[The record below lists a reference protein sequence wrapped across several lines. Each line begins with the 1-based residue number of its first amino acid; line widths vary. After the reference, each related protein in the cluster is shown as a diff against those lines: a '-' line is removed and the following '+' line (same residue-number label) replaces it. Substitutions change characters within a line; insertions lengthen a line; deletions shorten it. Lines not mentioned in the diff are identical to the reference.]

1 MYGAAAVVGL
11 ISLMAGLALP
21 ADMAV
26 AAHVCASGRMGGF
39 LVSTPATLQASA
51 EAGIAKLYLADH
63 DADHV
68 MRQMAQHAQQI
79 PQNMQV
85 SEGGRHKEA
94 GKREGGRDAF
104 WD

>member
-1 MYGAAAVVGL
+1 
-11 ISLMAGLALP
+11 
-21 ADMAV
+21 
-26 AAHVCASGRMGGF
+26 
-39 LVSTPATLQASA
+39 
-51 EAGIAKLYLADH
+51 
-63 DADHV
+63 

-104 WD
+104 GIGLISPSPPLLGDRPSSHPRASARRLQWGS